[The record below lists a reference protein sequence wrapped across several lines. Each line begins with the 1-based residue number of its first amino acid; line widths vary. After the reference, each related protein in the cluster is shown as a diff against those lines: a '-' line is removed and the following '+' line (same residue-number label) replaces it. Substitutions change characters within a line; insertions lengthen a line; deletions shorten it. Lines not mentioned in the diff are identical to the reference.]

1 MADAISVTKA
11 VDGGTVEKP
20 KAVLTK
26 CQKGWGKVKSTK
38 GGTYTVQIV
47 MPGGVVETL
56 AVVEAVVGK
65 DQEVKIDARVYVNV
79 VDVAK
84 DAEKE
89 V

>member
-1 MADAISVTKA
+1 MADTMNEIKA
-11 VDGGTVEKP
+11 VTGGTVEKP

-26 CQKGWGKVKSTK
+26 CQKGWGKVRSVT

-47 MPGGVVETL
+47 MPGGAVETL
-56 AVVEAVVGK
+56 AVVDAAVGK
-65 DQEVKIDARVYVNV
+65 GQEARIDARVYVNV